1 MTGTFDF
8 MKRFLTDRC
17 IKNFSAHANWD
28 GLISGSMYDEKR
40 CFQAFDFL
48 VVFKGFSGQ
57 GRGKPQSH
65 SGRLVACAA

>member
-1 MTGTFDF
+1 MTGALDF
-8 MKRFLTDRC
+8 MKIILTDRR
-17 IKNFSAHANWD
+17 IKNISAHANGD

-48 VVFKGFSGQ
+48 VVFKGFSDL